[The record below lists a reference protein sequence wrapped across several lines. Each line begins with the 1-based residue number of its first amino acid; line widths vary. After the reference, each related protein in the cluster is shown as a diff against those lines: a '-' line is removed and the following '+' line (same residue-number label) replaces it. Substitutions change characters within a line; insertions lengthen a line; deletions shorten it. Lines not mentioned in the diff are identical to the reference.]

1 MMGKEVIS
9 NTVKK
14 KKKKITE
21 SRYSMSSCPESQH
34 FLAFTGCPSRVLSP
48 GHTRPVETGA
58 QSCQAEGHLTC
69 LLQEAASSPAARRHG
84 PALPVPSHPEGAA
97 AFRHSVSVT
106 PSVSSSIP
114 PRHLFH
120 LFPSLVIVLHSLGR
134 PQSSQG
140 TGSQGSPG
148 VLDT

>member
-1 MMGKEVIS
+1 MMGKEITS

-58 QSCQAEGHLTC
+58 QSCQAEGHLTG

-134 PQSSQG
+134 KAEIRDP
-140 TGSQGSPG
+140 
-148 VLDT
+148 